1 MQWIVL
7 LLKYEVFNI
16 LCFAGFLKKYRFIEI
31 HAKWLNFRYV
41 DELNRFAE
49 QNIRLDL

>member
-16 LCFAGFLKKYRFIEI
+16 LWFAGFLKKYRCIEYPD
-31 HAKWLNFRYV
+31 YV
-41 DELNRFAE
+41 KICDML
-49 QNIRLDL
+49 